1 MRLILWLVFTFIVA
15 SCANAQI
22 VPSDSMSKD
31 SLSKDALNKNSLSN
45 EKSWKA
51 LSSDTSAVDQEN
63 ILDLQIHS
71 IDEGEENLSLP
82 PGNPFLFKL
91 DQRYA
96 APSLYD
102 QNLLRNNL
110 FLSSGYNTANILNN
124 NKKQMFGSFYRLY
137 EQSKPTTMQ
146 KVLGMMNLSGAAF
159 LAGYHIYKF
168 YIKKKD

>member
-1 MRLILWLVFTFIVA
+1 MRLILWLVFTFIVVI
-15 SCANAQI
+15 CVNAQI
-22 VPSDSMSKD
+22 MPPDSSSKD
-31 SLSKDALNKNSLSN
+31 SLNKNSLSN
-45 EKSWKA
+45 EQSWNT
-51 LSSDTSAVDQEN
+51 LSSDTSAVGQED
-63 ILDLQIHS
+63 ILDLQMHS
-71 IDEGEENLSLP
+71 IGGGEENLLLP

-96 APSLYD
+96 TPSLYD

-110 FLSSGYNTANILNN
+110 FLSSSYNSTNILNN
-124 NKKQMFGSFYRLY
+124 DKKQMFGSFYRLY

-146 KVLGMMNLSGAAF
+146 KVLGVMNLSGAAF